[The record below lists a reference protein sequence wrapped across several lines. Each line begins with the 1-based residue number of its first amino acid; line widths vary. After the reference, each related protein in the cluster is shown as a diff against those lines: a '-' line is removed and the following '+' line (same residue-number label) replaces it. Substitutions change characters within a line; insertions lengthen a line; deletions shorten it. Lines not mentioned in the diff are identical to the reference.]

1 MIIQNFKHS
10 YLVMRHLEETRE
22 SKEFFCLEVQE
33 GDQKECLLVEVSEQA
48 QAKNFML
55 FLEEKIKDGTFS
67 DYLECF
73 WAEGKF
79 YAVFSYSSEQALTEK
94 LKTEYCSLSER
105 AEIARKLLEK
115 LLLLDPHAY
124 FAWNGLRKEQ
134 ITVSRSLEVQW
145 NYHLEEV
152 RNFERYSVKDAASGI
167 YHIFELLFEQE
178 RKQKLYEELEV
189 FMQQLQQGQT
199 KNYLSIYQDFITV
212 YNSLLEKKEVKKE
225 PQTFWFKI
233 WEKLKKVLAV
243 CHKLLMAVLLVL
255 ALVYVIFT
263 LNDDTGTKVVSKD
276 ITQIGD
282 LKIQ

>member
-105 AEIARKLLEK
+105 
-115 LLLLDPHAY
+115 
-124 FAWNGLRKEQ
+124 
-134 ITVSRSLEVQW
+134 
-145 NYHLEEV
+145 
-152 RNFERYSVKDAASGI
+152 
-167 YHIFELLFEQE
+167 
-178 RKQKLYEELEV
+178 
-189 FMQQLQQGQT
+189 
-199 KNYLSIYQDFITV
+199 
-212 YNSLLEKKEVKKE
+212 
-225 PQTFWFKI
+225 
-233 WEKLKKVLAV
+233 
-243 CHKLLMAVLLVL
+243 
-255 ALVYVIFT
+255 
-263 LNDDTGTKVVSKD
+263 
-276 ITQIGD
+276 
-282 LKIQ
+282 